1 MENQKNLKDLKSLE
15 KLIGI
20 KFKNQGILSQAFVH
34 KSVLNENKGVAI
46 DSNER
51 MEFLGDA
58 VLELIATEHLYTNH
72 PEQTE
77 GEMTNY
83 RSALVQGKNLAIVAR
98 KLELGKYLTL
108 SRGEENSGGREKNYI
123 LANTLESLIGAI
135 YLDKGFK
142 ESKAFIEKFILANLD
157 EIIENNLHID
167 SKSRFQE
174 IVQDNIGVTPTYEV
188 MKESGPDHDKKFE
201 SGVYINDELIATGI
215 GSSKQK
221 AEEDAA
227 KNALTKKGW

>member
-1 MENQKNLKDLKSLE
+1 MKNFKDLE
-15 KLIGI
+15 KKIGI
-20 KFKNQGILSQAFVH
+20 KFKNQELLNQAFIH
-34 KSVLNENKGVAI
+34 KSYLNEYKDGEI
-46 DSNER
+46 ESNER

-58 VLELIATEHLYTNH
+58 VLELIATEHLYKTH
-72 PEQTE
+72 PEQSE
-77 GEMTNY
+77 GEMTNF
-83 RSALVQGKNLAIVAR
+83 RSALVQGKTLAIISR
-98 KLELGKYLTL
+98 ELDLGKYLYL
-108 SRGEENSGGREKNYI
+108 SHGEENSGGRTKNYI

-142 ESKAFIEKFILANLD
+142 EAKGFVEKFILSNLD

-167 SKSRFQE
+167 AKSRFQE
-174 IVQDNIGVTPTYEV
+174 IVQDTIGTTPTYEV
-188 MKESGPDHDKKFE
+188 IKESGPDHDKKFE
-201 SGVYINDELIATGI
+201 SGVYVNGELIAEGK